1 MPAQDALPIPDYA
14 ALEDAELVNLAVRRY
29 QGAFRELM
37 QRSNQRLFRIARG
50 VLDDDAEAEDVMQEA
65 YMHAFAHLD
74 TFRAESSVLT
84 WMTRI
89 VLNEAYGR
97 LRRRKPEV
105 GVENIDVAISGGTT
119 VIPFPARF
127 GTEDPAA
134 RAARSEIRQLIEQ
147 AVGKLPD
154 PFRLVFILREIEECT
169 TEETAR
175 TLGIRAETVKTRL
188 HRARRLLRV
197 AMQDTLRGN
206 LGEAFPF
213 MGVRCERMT
222 EAVLARLV
230 LLHPF
235 ASHGQRPDND

>member
-1 MPAQDALPIPDYA
+1 MQVHSASPLPDYP
-14 ALEDAELVNLAVRRY
+14 ALADAELVSMAVRGY

-50 VLDDDAEAEDVMQEA
+50 VLNDDSEAEDVMQEA

-74 TFRAESSVLT
+74 TFRGESSVLT

-105 GVENIDVAISGGTT
+105 GVENIDSAASGGTT

-134 RAARSEIRQLIEQ
+134 RAARSQIRQVIEE
-147 AVGKLPD
+147 AVGKLPE
-154 PFRLVFILREIEECT
+154 PFRLS
-169 TEETAR
+169 A
-175 TLGIRAETVKTRL
+175 
-188 HRARRLLRV
+188 
-197 AMQDTLRGN
+197 
-206 LGEAFPF
+206 
-213 MGVRCERMT
+213 
-222 EAVLARLV
+222 
-230 LLHPF
+230 
-235 ASHGQRPDND
+235 